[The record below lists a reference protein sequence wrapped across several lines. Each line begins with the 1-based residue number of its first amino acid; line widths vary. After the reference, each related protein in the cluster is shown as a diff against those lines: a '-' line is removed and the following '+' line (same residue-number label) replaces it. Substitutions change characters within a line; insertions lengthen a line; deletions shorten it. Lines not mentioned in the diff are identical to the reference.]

1 MEFNIEVGMKNTE
14 EKKVNLEDTA
24 SKYGSGAVEVFAT
37 PAMVALIENTAKNTI
52 DRYLPEGYTTVGIRI
67 DTTHIKATPVGMNV
81 GCEAIVENIDGKKIS
96 FKVKAWDE
104 QGIIGEGIHN
114 RFIIN
119 IDKFMSK
126 IK

>member
-1 MEFNIEVGMKNTE
+1 MEFDIKVGMKNTE
-14 EKKVNLEDTA
+14 EKKVKFEDTA

-37 PAMVALIENTAKNTI
+37 PAMIALMENTAKNAV
-52 DRYLPEGYTTVGIRI
+52 DKYLPEGYTTVGIRI

-81 GCEAIVENIDGKKIS
+81 GCEAVVEDIDGKKVS

-119 IDKFMSK
+119 IDKFMSR